1 MKKRSVLA
9 MALAS
14 AMVFSMTACGGSGS
28 TASEAP
34 AADSGSSAPAEAA
47 ASAAPESSATDEASA
62 ASETSEASAAGEDA
76 IPENEISGDPSK
88 ADSFVVWAWNTDFVT
103 LEDLLVQKYP
113 ELKDRLVFVN
123 CGGSNYYQDK
133 IDALL
138 NDPSN
143 ELYPDMMLLEV
154 GYVQKYVQSDYLM
167 SLSDLGITDAD
178 VKDQFEYNI
187 ALGSDANGVQKASF
201 WQATPG
207 CIQVRADLAEKYLG
221 TTGQA
226 ELEKTFSSWDSI
238 LEAAKK
244 VNDASGGKVKLFSG
258 YDDLKYIYLN
268 GARKVG
274 WYDDNDVI
282 QMDDAMAEY
291 MDYAKD
297 LYDQDLTFNTTMWGT
312 DWAALKD
319 GDGENSEA
327 CIAFAGCPWYTYWCL
342 TDTWDKNTILV
353 DAPVQFYWG
362 GTGLAAT
369 AECSDKDVA
378 AEIIKACTCDAEFM
392 TDIYKANGDFV
403 NNQSA
408 IKDIVANDVK
418 GTSTFS
424 LYGDQNIPE
433 FFSTRGQGVDVS
445 LVKAE
450 DMTINESLFPAA
462 VTSYAT
468 GEVDKD
474 TAIKNF
480 KDSVHDTYSYLK
492 VE

>member
-1 MKKRSVLA
+1 MKKKSVLA
-9 MALAS
+9 VLLAS
-14 AMVFSMTACGGSGS
+14 AMALSMTACGGSS
-28 TASEAP
+28 S
-34 AADSGSSAPAEAA
+34 AAESKAEPSAPAEAS
-47 ASAAPESSATDEASA
+47 ASAAVSEAPEASA
-62 ASETSEASAAGEDA
+62 AEESEAEAPAEENAVPD
-76 IPENEISGDPSK
+76 NEITGDPS
-88 ADSFVVWAWNTDFVT
+88 ADNAFVIWAWNTDFVT

-123 CGGSNYYQDK
+123 CGGSGYYQDK

-138 NDPSN
+138 TDPSN
-143 ELYPDMMLLEV
+143 DLYPDMMLLEV

-167 SLSDLGITDAD
+167 SLADLGITEAD
-178 VKDQFEYNI
+178 TKDQFAYNI
-187 ALGSDANGVQKASF
+187 ALGSDAAGVQKASL

-221 TTGQA
+221 TTDQA

-238 LEAAKK
+238 LEAAKT
-244 VNDASGGKVKLFSG
+244 VNEASGGKVKLFSG

-268 GARKVG
+268 GSRKVG

-282 QMDDAMAEY
+282 QMDEAMAEY
-291 MDYAKD
+291 MDYAKE

-319 GDGENSEA
+319 GDGETSEA
-327 CIAFAGCPWYTYWCL
+327 CIAFSGCPWYTYWCL
-342 TDTWDKNTILV
+342 TDTWNNNTILV

-378 AEIIKACTCDAEFM
+378 AQIIKACTCDAEFM
-392 TDIYKANGDFV
+392 TEIYKANGDFV

-408 IKDIVANDVK
+408 IKTIVADGIK
-418 GTSTFS
+418 GTSTFT
-424 LYGDQNIPE
+424 LYGDQSIPE

-450 DMTINESLFPAA
+450 DMTINETLFPAA

-474 TAIKNF
+474 TAIQNF
-480 KDSVHDTYSYLK
+480 KNSVHDTYSYLK

>member
-1 MKKRSVLA
+1 MKKKSVLA
-9 MALAS
+9 VLLAS
-14 AMVFSMTACGGSGS
+14 AMALSMTACGGSS
-28 TASEAP
+28 S
-34 AADSGSSAPAEAA
+34 AAESKAEPSAPAEAS
-47 ASAAPESSATDEASA
+47 ASAAVSEAPEASA
-62 ASETSEASAAGEDA
+62 AEESEAEAPAEENAVPD
-76 IPENEISGDPSK
+76 NEITGDPS
-88 ADSFVVWAWNTDFVT
+88 ADNAFVIWAWNTDFVT

-123 CGGSNYYQDK
+123 CGGSGYYQDK

-138 NDPSN
+138 TDPSN
-143 ELYPDMMLLEV
+143 DLYPDMMLLEV

-167 SLSDLGITDAD
+167 SLADLGITEAD
-178 VKDQFEYNI
+178 TKDQFAYNI
-187 ALGSDANGVQKASF
+187 ALGSDAAGVQKASF

-207 CIQVRADLAEKYLG
+207 CNQVRADLAEKYLG
-221 TTGQA
+221 TTDQA

-238 LEAAKK
+238 LEAAKT
-244 VNDASGGKVKLFSG
+244 VNEASGGKVKLFSG

-268 GARKVG
+268 GSRKVG

-282 QMDDAMAEY
+282 QMDEAMAEY
-291 MDYAKD
+291 MDYAKE

-319 GDGENSEA
+319 GDGETSEA
-327 CIAFAGCPWYTYWCL
+327 CIAFSGCPWYTYWCL
-342 TDTWDKNTILV
+342 TDTWNNNTILV

-378 AEIIKACTCDAEFM
+378 AQIIKACTCDAEFM
-392 TDIYKANGDFV
+392 TEIYKANGDFV

-408 IKDIVANDVK
+408 IKTIVADGIK
-418 GTSTFS
+418 GTSTFT
-424 LYGDQNIPE
+424 LYGDQSIPE

-450 DMTINESLFPAA
+450 DMTINETLFPAA

-474 TAIKNF
+474 TAIQNF
-480 KDSVHDTYSYLK
+480 KNSVHDTYSYLK